1 MLKSYLTTH
10 ECAAVAYVAAVAAT
24 VIGASAIL
32 ADANR
37 AKVEPVQ
44 PVAAFDFTGIW
55 EVDGKQGN
63 ERYDGIV
70 TIRKVRAV
78 YTVQWSI
85 GDNTFVGI
93 GQRTGD
99 VLSVGWAQ
107 EQKGGVLRGVTVYQ
121 KGRDGTLE
129 GAWVSLPGNGEK
141 HKETLTLLKK
151 LKEKEE

>member
-1 MLKSYLTTH
+1 MSKSYLTTH
-10 ECAAVAYVAAVAAT
+10 EYAAVAYLAAVAAT

-44 PVAAFDFTGIW
+44 PAAAWDFPGIY

-78 YTVQWSI
+78 YTIQWSI

-107 EQKGGVLRGVTVYQ
+107 VQGGNVVRGVTVYTRG
-121 KGRDGTLE
+121 KDGVIE

-141 HKETLTLLKK
+141 HRETLTLLKK
-151 LKEKEE
+151 LAEKE